1 MKKSIQKFYEQ
12 DDVLVI
18 LTTAPTGLGHT
29 RVIVAL
35 MAGLPEL
42 TNKEVVGL
50 SSPQLESLHRITSI
64 NPQFRALME
73 FVQNNPVAE
82 KRFTESYRWQL
93 QKNTKHIREQIDE
106 LALSFRPIP
115 KHVLIVSSHFSLA
128 HQLGKIMVG
137 LRHDLKS
144 KITLSVVV
152 TDDSP
157 QPIWFVH
164 EADYI
169 FVPSHETKQKLLSY
183 ASTHS
188 LRGQQPKLV
197 VNPYPLSQQLAT
209 EMTAQQWKLRLKQ
222 LTPDSNEP
230 LKVMIPISGAA
241 VQLRYFQQLIQ
252 TLEQLMPVKF
262 LIVSRKSK
270 HTHKF
275 LKWCVT
281 RPAVEV
287 TAYERDL
294 DVVSAYERM
303 YRREVIGVEITK
315 PSEQAFK
322 SLYTP
327 RMYGG
332 SALLFSNPVGRQ
344 EDDNVAF
351 MRRHRL
357 LPTDQQ
363 AMDLSGNLQACRT
376 DLTNSACSWRGVML
390 PPDDGKLAAQ
400 SIAAWHQEGIL
411 LAMTQYQQQP
421 NRSGVVRSDGVDGLW
436 EFLAR
441 EVGS

>member
-1 MKKSIQKFYEQ
+1 MKESTKQFYER

-29 RVIVAL
+29 RVTAAL
-35 MAGLPEL
+35 FAGLPEIA
-42 TNKEVVGL
+42 NKEVIGL
-50 SSPQLESLHRITSI
+50 SSPRLETLHRITSI

-82 KRFTESYRWQL
+82 QRFAVFYKKQL
-93 QKNTKHIREQIDE
+93 QKKTKNIREQLDE
-106 LALSFRPIP
+106 LVLSFRPLP
-115 KHVLIVSSHFSLA
+115 KHVLIVCSHFSLA
-128 HQLGKIMVG
+128 HQLGKIMAG

-144 KITLSVVV
+144 QISLSVVV

-157 QPIWFVH
+157 QPVWLVH

-169 FVPSHETKQKLLSY
+169 FVPSHETKKKLAAHLNSY
-183 ASTHS
+183 
-188 LRGQQPKLV
+188 LEKKPKFV
-197 VNPYPLSQQLAT
+197 VNPYPLSQQLA
-209 EMTAQQWKLRLKQ
+209 EKMTAQEWEFRLKQ
-222 LTPDSNEP
+222 LTPGSTEP
-230 LKVMIPISGAA
+230 LRIMIPVSGAA
-241 VQLRYFQQLIQ
+241 VQLAYFQELIL
-252 TLEQLMPVKF
+252 TLDQLMPVKF
-262 LIVSRKSK
+262 LVVSRKSK
-270 HTHKF
+270 YTQKF
-275 LKWCVT
+275 LDWGAG
-281 RPAVEV
+281 RASVEV
-287 TAYERDL
+287 TTYPRDL

-303 YRREVIGVEITK
+303 YRREVVGVEITK

-332 SALLFSNPVGRQ
+332 SVLLFSNPVGRQ

-351 MRRHRL
+351 MRRHGL